1 MRQFCL
7 VFILFCGVTLGWAG
21 DDRRQKIILDTD
33 MVELFDDGIV
43 GKSSGYRIIGS
54 YCGGR

>member
-33 MVELFDDGIV
+33 MVELFDDGIAMMV
-43 GKSSGYRIIGS
+43 LQKLQI
-54 YCGGR
+54 

>member
-33 MVELFDDGIV
+33 MVELFDDGIAC
-43 GKSSGYRIIGS
+43 KYQMKNAPHTN
-54 YCGGR
+54 